1 MVTGHRSLVCH
12 ESTGWCPLVPGGL
25 QKLIT
30 YWFLAVSAVVVAFP
44 AHSGL
49 PSLQNRYFL
58 FVWGYQGAGN
68 LPRDSH
74 TFLSVYRG
82 DDLARGRVAPATIS
96 WFPADRG
103 LRLVG
108 VERGHN
114 FSLPQTLA
122 MACQDR
128 KHVAAWG
135 PYEIPAALY
144 QRVLARMKL
153 LESGRIDFS
162 ALSLRAGSMNCIEA
176 AGDITNKPFHPLI
189 SWGHQASRAVVRHLS
204 PFFKDGGRINRTV
217 ARMVRWN
224 GCQR

>member
-1 MVTGHRSLVCH
+1 MPGHQTERR
-12 ESTGWCPLVPGGL
+12 ERPL

-58 FVWGYQGAGN
+58 VVWGYQGAGN

-114 FSLPQTLA
+114 FSLPETLA
-122 MACQDR
+122 MACQAR
-128 KHVAAWG
+128 KQVASWG
-135 PYEIPAALY
+135 PYEIPPALY
-144 QRVLARMKL
+144 QRVLVRIKL
-153 LESGRIDFS
+153 LESRRTVFS
-162 ALSLRAGSMNCIEA
+162 ALSLRPGSMNCIEA
-176 AGDITNKPFHPLI
+176 AGDITNKPFHPLM
-189 SWGHQASRAVVRHLS
+189 SWGHRASRAVVRHLS

-217 ARMVRWN
+217 AHMVSWN